1 MRSGKLRR
9 KSMKQAQNSFTSMID
24 IQIHAMQCPRGPCYQ
39 VHLMCPIL
47 YYLKCRLARLE
58 LWPYRCRWF
67 RTGRCDLFFF
77 FFFLCFFPR
86 FVMFVISFF
95 MALGMGWIATA
106 RTVNRMSMFWRRFRG
121 IARKGF
127 LWLSQNVTLNRRLV
141 SISSLYRQRKLG

>member
-39 VHLMCPIL
+39 VHLMYPIL

-77 FFFLCFFPR
+77 FLCFLR
-86 FVMFVISFF
+86 FMMFVISFF
-95 MALGMGWIATA
+95 MALGMGRIATA
-106 RTVNRMSMFWRRFRG
+106 RTVNGMSMFWRCFRG

-127 LWLSQNVTLNRRLV
+127 LWLSQNVTLNRWLV
-141 SISSLYRQRKLG
+141 SISSLYRQRKLR

>member
-1 MRSGKLRR
+1 MRSGELRQ
-9 KSMKQAQNSFTSMID
+9 KSMRQAQNSFTSMID

-77 FFFLCFFPR
+77 FLCFLR
-86 FVMFVISFF
+86 FMMFVISFF
-95 MALGMGWIATA
+95 MALGMGRIATA
-106 RTVNRMSMFWRRFRG
+106 RTVNGMSMFWRCFRG

-127 LWLSQNVTLNRRLV
+127 LWLSQNVTLNRWLV

>member
-1 MRSGKLRR
+1 MNGELRR
-9 KSMKQAQNSFTSMID
+9 KSMKRVQNSFSSMID

-47 YYLKCRLARLE
+47 YYLKCCLARLE

-67 RTGRCDLFFF
+67 CTGRCDLFFF
-77 FFFLCFFPR
+77 FLCFFR
-86 FVMFVISFF
+86 FMMFVISFF
-95 MALGMGWIATA
+95 MALGMGRIATA
-106 RTVNRMSMFWRRFRG
+106 RTVNGMSMFWRCFRG

-141 SISSLYRQRKLG
+141 SISSLYRQSKLG